1 MKFPKVAWP
10 FSADDPQPDAAT
22 EPRCITQ
29 AELIEHV
36 AGMCTTHARCLIG
49 TTGPPGSGK
58 STLAARLAESLNPC
72 PPVVPMDG
80 FHLPQAVIDA
90 KGLADRKGSPETFDP
105 WGFVELLTQLVIPA
119 GEGVVYAPRFDR
131 SIEEPIARAIPVR
144 PADRLVITEGNY
156 LLLEESPWDR
166 IRPALDLCAY
176 LELDDATR
184 VRRLVER
191 HVRFGRPRPEAERF
205 VRDSDERNAELV
217 KATRIH
223 ADVVVLM
230 DP

>member
-1 MKFPKVAWP
+1 M
-10 FSADDPQPDAAT
+10 
-22 EPRCITQ
+22 
-29 AELIEHV
+29 
-36 AGMCTTHARCLIG
+36 
-49 TTGPPGSGK
+49 
-58 STLAARLAESLNPC
+58 

-80 FHLPQAVIDA
+80 FHFPQAVIDA
-90 KGLADRKGSPETFDP
+90 KGLADRKGSPETFDA
-105 WGFVELLTQLVIPA
+105 WGFVNLVTRLANPPA
-119 GEGVVYAPRFDR
+119 GVVDAPRFDR
-131 SIEEPIARAIPVR
+131 SIEEPVAGAIPVR

-217 KATRIH
+217 KATRRH